1 MPQADSLTLD
11 HFVGEPPRGQ
21 ASQTDVDPTVIA
33 TAAKLECLLK
43 ESKSKNYQDGKN
55 KEDDRRNPIASG
67 RSVCVHGTIPLK
79 TFVTLLTAIAHAVCH
94 TDVTFR

>member
-1 MPQADSLTLD
+1 MALYQKRRFLILGK
-11 HFVGEPPRGQ
+11 HR
-21 ASQTDVDPTVIA
+21 QTDVDPTVIA
-33 TAAKLECLLK
+33 PAAKLECLLK
-43 ESKSKNYQDGKN
+43 EPKSKNYQNGKN

-67 RSVCVHGTIPLK
+67 RSVCVHGTILLK